1 MLFKPMDL
9 YPLLIWRVTHPN
21 TTKPPLPNRHA
32 QQSQQAALNQHVGDP
47 ALVNTQGLGNHPH
60 RVRWGAGGLQVHGVA
75 HQLTPRCMAASM
87 KPTLLLRQLS
97 APPASPRPSGH
108 PIDTEPKPVHPG
120 AAATDR
126 LERQA
131 YSAVV
136 DLGTNGRAEIGRS
149 WCCL

>member
-1 MLFKPMDL
+1 MDL

-75 HQLTPRCMAASM
+75 HQQTRRCLPAAM
-87 KPTLLLRQLS
+87 KPTLLFRQLS
-97 APPASPRPSGH
+97 ALPISPPPSGH
-108 PIDTEPKPVHPG
+108 PIDTEPKSEHPD
-120 AAATDR
+120 AEATDH
-126 LERQA
+126 LERPA
-131 YSAVV
+131 YSVVV
-136 DLGTNGRAEIGRS
+136 DCGKNGRAKTVRP
-149 WCCL
+149 W